1 MPTIKI
7 FRWKAIGPLLL
18 VLAIIAVLV
27 ILFAEP
33 VARQTT
39 EEVSTEL
46 LGTQVDVGRLD
57 LLPKQASVDLGAL
70 QVADPFEPRRNL
82 VEADRILLKLNPEAL
97 TEKKVV
103 VERFALQGMR
113 FGTTRKTPA
122 KPVKG
127 DGFAPQA
134 LKAVREWSRQFDVP
148 LLQLT
153 PIDTIKSLVLNPTQ
167 LGTVKAAQG
176 LVARTDSTRQALEQG
191 FKALDVRGSV
201 DSARAL
207 ADRLA
212 ATDPKTL
219 GLDGTR
225 QAIQSVQATLKQ
237 LDQAKQRVTGL
248 QQNVQQSVKLLGSGV
263 QSLDEARKRDY
274 AFARSLLKLPTVSAP
289 DIGNAFFGKVSIDRF
304 QQALYWAELAKHY
317 MPPGLLPREDPGPK
331 RLRAAGVTVRFPKEH
346 EWPQF
351 LMELGQVDFIIG
363 DGLLK
368 GDYAATVQGL
378 TSAPALYGRPMVVSA
393 RRNAPGSVVAGLDVG
408 AIVDHRTSATRD
420 SVSAKLRGVKL
431 PSFDI
436 PGLPF
441 RLAPGTG
448 AANLTFALRGDRLL
462 GRWSVNTNEAAWSRD
477 SAAAQGKGGDLEQL
491 VWRVLSGVKQLDVNA
506 QMSGTIKAPKLAVR
520 SNLDDAIAQ
529 RLKAVVG
536 EEVAKAEAMARAKV
550 DSLVADKVE
559 PVKQRVAALQADATK
574 RVGVE
579 QAQLDQ
585 VEADLQAQLKRLTG
599 GVAPDIKLP
608 KIKL

>member
-1 MPTIKI
+1 MPNVKI

-97 TEKKVV
+97 TEKKFV

-176 LVARTDSTRQALEQG
+176 LVARTDSTRQALEQN
-191 FKALDVRGSV
+191 FKALDVRGTV

-212 ATDPKTL
+212 ATDPKKL
-219 GLDGTR
+219 GLDSTR

-237 LDQAKQRVTGL
+237 LDQAKQRLTGL
-248 QQNVQQSVKLLGSGV
+248 QQNVQQGVKLLGSGV
-263 QSLDEARKRDY
+263 QGLDEARKQDY

-331 RLRAAGVTVRFPKEH
+331 RLRASGATVRFPKEH

-351 LMELGQVDFIIG
+351 LVELGQVDFIIA

-378 TSAPALYGRPMVVSA
+378 TSAPALYGKPMIVSA
-393 RRNAPGSVVAGLDVG
+393 RRNAPGRS
-408 AIVDHRTSATRD
+408 S
-420 SVSAKLRGVKL
+420 
-431 PSFDI
+431 
-436 PGLPF
+436 PGS
-441 RLAPGTG
+441 T
-448 AANLTFALRGDRLL
+448 
-462 GRWSVNTNEAAWSRD
+462 
-477 SAAAQGKGGDLEQL
+477 
-491 VWRVLSGVKQLDVNA
+491 
-506 QMSGTIKAPKLAVR
+506 
-520 SNLDDAIAQ
+520 
-529 RLKAVVG
+529 
-536 EEVAKAEAMARAKV
+536 
-550 DSLVADKVE
+550 
-559 PVKQRVAALQADATK
+559 
-574 RVGVE
+574 
-579 QAQLDQ
+579 
-585 VEADLQAQLKRLTG
+585 
-599 GVAPDIKLP
+599 
-608 KIKL
+608 

>member
-1 MPTIKI
+1 
-7 FRWKAIGPLLL
+7 
-18 VLAIIAVLV
+18 
-27 ILFAEP
+27 
-33 VARQTT
+33 
-39 EEVSTEL
+39 
-46 LGTQVDVGRLD
+46 
-57 LLPKQASVDLGAL
+57 VDLGGL

-82 VEADRILLKLNPEAL
+82 VQADRLILKLNPEAL
-97 TEKKVV
+97 TEKKIV

-113 FGTTRKTPA
+113 FGMARKTPA
-122 KPVKG
+122 RPVKG
-127 DGFAPQA
+127 NGFAPQA

-153 PIDTIKSLVLNPTQ
+153 PIDTIKSLVLNPSQ

-176 LVARTDSTRQALEQG
+176 LAGRADSTRQALDQG
-191 FKALDVRGSV
+191 FRALDIRGTV

-212 ATDPKTL
+212 ATDPKKL

-225 QAIQSVQATLKQ
+225 QAIQSVQSTLKQ
-237 LDQAKQRVTGL
+237 LDQAKQRLAGL
-248 QQNVQQSVKLLGSGV
+248 QQSVRQGVTLLGSGV
-263 QSLDEARKRDY
+263 QDLDDARKRDY

-289 DIGNAFFGKVSIDRF
+289 DIGNAFFGKVSVDRF

-317 MPPGLLPREDPGPK
+317 MPPGLLPRQDPGPK
-331 RLRAAGVTVRFPKEH
+331 RLRAAGVTVRFPKQR

-351 LMELGQVDFIIG
+351 LMELGQVDFVIG
-363 DGLLK
+363 GGLLK
-368 GDYAATVQGL
+368 GDYAATVQGV
-378 TSAPALYGRPMVVSA
+378 TSAPALYGKPMIVSA
-393 RRNAPGSVVAGLDVG
+393 RRNAPGSAIAGLDVG
-408 AIVDHRTSATRD
+408 AIVDHRTSDTRD
-420 SVSAKLRGVKL
+420 SVAARLRGVKL

-462 GRWSVNTNEAAWSRD
+462 GRWSIGTSQAAWSLD
-477 SAAAQGKGGDLEQL
+477 SAAGKGSDLEQL
-491 VWRVLSGVKQLDVNA
+491 VWRVLSGVKQLDVQA
-506 QMSGTIKAPKLAVR
+506 QVSGTIKAPKLAVR

-550 DSLVADKVE
+550 DSLVADKVG
-559 PVKQRVAALQADATK
+559 PVKQRVAAVQADATK
-574 RVGVE
+574 RVGDE
-579 QAQLDQ
+579 QARLDKVQ
-585 VEADLQAQLKRLTG
+585 ADLQAELKRLTG
-599 GVAPDIKLP
+599 GLAPDIKLP